1 MLLYHMTDLKSF
13 KQLLLDGKMKPSS
26 KTKNRNQNPYD
37 FYSPYNFFNAIPK
50 TKVTSFT
57 KKTGVGIIFKQN
69 ILYE

>member
-37 FYSPYNFFNAIPK
+37 FYSPYNFFQCNTENK
-50 TKVTSFT
+50 SNKFH
-57 KKTGVGIIFKQN
+57 
-69 ILYE
+69 